1 MRETDTA
8 MTDRLSTLRRNYTLA
23 SLDETEVDP
32 SPFRQ
37 FGLWLAQI
45 SEQSD
50 HVEANAMTLATVSD
64 DGHPSARIVLL
75 KGFDERGLVFFTHY
89 DSLKGTEIAAHP
101 EVAAV
106 FYWAALE
113 RQVRVRGIAARI
125 AEAESDAYFASR
137 PTGSQ
142 IGAAASPQSSVVES
156 REWLEQRFSALEA
169 QAARGEQVRRPPHW
183 GGYRIVPWEFE
194 FWQGRPNRLHDRI
207 RYRLVG
213 SDWEVARLAP

>member
-1 MRETDTA
+1 
-8 MTDRLSTLRRNYTLA
+8 MTDHLSGLRRTYTLA

-37 FGLWLAQI
+37 FEQWLAQI
-45 SEQSD
+45 REQTN
-50 HVEANAMTLATVSD
+50 HVEANAMTLATVGG

-75 KGFDERGLVFFTHY
+75 KGFDERGLVFFSHY

-101 EVAAV
+101 EVATV

-113 RQVRVRGIAARI
+113 RQVRVRGIASRI
-125 AEAESDAYFASR
+125 GEAESDAYFASR

-142 IGAAASPQSSVVES
+142 IGATASPQSAVVEN
-156 REWLEQRFSALEA
+156 REWLERRFSALED
-169 QAARGEQVRRPPHW
+169 QAARGEPVPRPEHW

-194 FWQGRPNRLHDRI
+194 SWQGRPNRLHDRV

-213 SDWEVARLAP
+213 NSWDIARLAP